1 MANIIELLTTINECN
16 KEIGNQTFIKNNV
29 KKELDKLMG
38 AFSFSPIKTTIQ
50 QAIYDNFTEDY
61 KKLVQEEND
70 KLKEANKVT
79 ESWASITDNNNIT
92 YGSQSFYISNIF
104 NPFVDIFEIIG
115 FEKTEDNKYRFEV
128 ECCKNAKYLGITGN
142 YIPDLYWTIPI
153 DAKDL
158 FVEE

>member
-1 MANIIELLTTINECN
+1 MANIIELLTTINKCK
-16 KEIGNQTFIKNNV
+16 KEIANQTFIKNNAE
-29 KKELDKLMG
+29 KELDKLMG

-61 KKLVQEEND
+61 KKLVQEEQDELHKPNV
-70 KLKEANKVT
+70 K
-79 ESWASITDNNNIT
+79 ESWTSVSTGVDNIT
-92 YGSQSFYISNIF
+92 YGSQSIYISNIF
-104 NPFVDIFEIIG
+104 NPFVDEFKIIG

-128 ECCKNAKYLGITGN
+128 ECCKNAKYLGVTGS